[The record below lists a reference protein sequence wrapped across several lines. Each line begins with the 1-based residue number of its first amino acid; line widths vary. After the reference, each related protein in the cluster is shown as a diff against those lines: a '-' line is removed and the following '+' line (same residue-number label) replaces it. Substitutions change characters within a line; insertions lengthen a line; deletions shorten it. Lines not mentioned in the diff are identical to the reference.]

1 MGDSAFFRCEALES
15 VTFGEKL
22 KKIPRQAFYFC
33 SGLTSVELTHI
44 ESVGEYGFGYC
55 GNLTEVTFG
64 DSLQKLEAD
73 SFSSTKLARVTLP
86 ASLQSI
92 DNWAFGSIRTLS
104 EVIVDSQ
111 AAADSILAGN
121 NKIVAYAATLRFKD
135 TLTVSEEGLNSLG
148 YTKGASENGY
158 TVYTKNG

>member
-33 SGLTSVELTHI
+33 SGLTSVEQ
-44 ESVGEYGFGYC
+44 YGFGYC